1 MKNEQFVVQ
10 KLQNLHLFR
19 NIPQTDLTRLI
30 RMCKVMTFLP
40 RQVIFAQNAP
50 ADHAMILV
58 SGKLEVCIH
67 TGSGDRHL
75 GHILPGEIFGEQ
87 GLFHSGGT
95 RSAMVKAE
103 QESMCLLVTP
113 ELMRETWNNQ
123 AIVALEQFLIATMAR
138 RIRSTNLEIQKIWK
152 TEEKEAEEPSADTL
166 EDNSS
171 GLLGRLKSLFGGN

>member
-1 MKNEQFVVQ
+1 
-10 KLQNLHLFR
+10 
-19 NIPQTDLTRLI
+19 
-30 RMCKVMTFLP
+30 
-40 RQVIFAQNAP
+40 
-50 ADHAMILV
+50 
-58 SGKLEVCIH
+58 
-67 TGSGDRHL
+67 
-75 GHILPGEIFGEQ
+75 
-87 GLFHSGGT
+87 
-95 RSAMVKAE
+95 MVKAE

-152 TEEKEAEEPSADTL
+152 TEEKEAEEPSADTI